1 MNKTIEIVSLR
12 HVRGPN
18 LWTYWPVLEAI
29 VDIHDLEDFP
39 SNLIEGLPERLVA
52 WVPTLIEHRC
62 SIGERGGFVQRL
74 HEGTWPGHI
83 MEHLGLELLGLAGVP
98 AGFGRARETSKRG
111 VYKVVIGSAPP
122 AVAEAAL
129 LEARDLLMAAIE
141 DRPFDVA
148 AAVER
153 VRALADRHCLGPSTA
168 CIVDAAVARGIPA
181 MRLNEGNLVQ
191 LGQGASQRR
200 IWTAETDRTSAIA
213 ETISRDKD
221 LSKRLLAAC
230 GVPVPEGELVD
241 DVARAW
247 EAARSVGLPVVVK
260 PVDGN
265 HGRGVFTCLDR
276 REEIEAAWRIAAEEG
291 SGVIIERFVPGNEHR
306 LLVVGGRVVAAARGE
321 PASVVGDGRSTVLEL
336 IAAQLNSD
344 PRRGTSENHPL
355 NPVGIDSPA
364 RAELAR
370 QGLTPESVPEA
381 GREVLIQ
388 RNGNVAFDVTDQVH
402 PEVARVA
409 GLAARVIGLDI
420 AGIDLVAT
428 DIGRPL
434 AEQGGAIV
442 EVNAGP
448 GLLMH
453 LRPAEGKPRPVGEA
467 IVEHLFGRGSDGRIP
482 VVGITGTCETS
493 RVARLVAWL
502 MQLQGRRVGLAC
514 EDGLFIGDR
523 HLAHPAPASYDAGH
537 LLLVNPT
544 VEAAVFTH
552 RAADILADGLPYDR
566 CQVGLVTDVT
576 VEPALARFDVTTP
589 AQAWRVVRTQVD
601 VVLASGAAVLNA
613 DDPAVLEMAELCDGE
628 VILYG
633 SDPGTGPIAGHC
645 RDGGQA
651 VHFRDGRLVLAGG
664 DRVVTLLE
672 PSTLARC
679 ARRGVDAASAMA
691 VAACAV
697 ALGIPPE
704 VMRTGFDTF
713 DADRE
718 TDSPDD
724 RGARPYLSVATS
736 AR

>member
-1 MNKTIEIVSLR
+1 MNKTIEILALR

-39 SNLIEGLPERLVA
+39 SNLIEGLPERLTA
-52 WVPTLIEHRC
+52 WVPTLVEHRC
-62 SIGERGGFVQRL
+62 SIGERGGFLRRL

-83 MEHLGLELLGLAGVP
+83 MEHLSLELLELAGVQ

-122 AVAEAAL
+122 AVAESAL
-129 LEARDLLMAAIE
+129 FEARGLLMAAIE
-141 DRPFDVA
+141 NRPFDVD
-148 AAVER
+148 AAVGR

-181 MRLNEGNLVQ
+181 IRMTDGNLVQ
-191 LGQGASQRR
+191 LGHGANQRR

-230 GVPVPEGELVD
+230 GVPVPEGEPVD
-241 DVARAW
+241 DVETAW
-247 EAARSVGLPVVVK
+247 EVAQSVGLPVVVK

-321 PASVVGDGRSTVLEL
+321 PAGVVGDGRSTVLEL
-336 IAAQLNSD
+336 IASQLNSD
-344 PRRGTSENHPL
+344 PRRGDTENHPL

-364 RAELAR
+364 RSELAR
-370 QGLTPESVPEA
+370 QGLEPESVPEA
-381 GREVLIQ
+381 GREVLVQ
-388 RNGNVAFDVTDQVH
+388 RNGNVAFDVTDRVH

-420 AGIDLVAT
+420 AGIDIVAQ

-453 LRPAEGKPRPVGEA
+453 LRPAEGSPRPVGEA
-467 IVEHLFGRGSDGRIP
+467 IVEHLFGRGADGRIP
-482 VVGITGTCETS
+482 IVGISGTGETA
-493 RVARLVAWL
+493 RIARLVAWL

-514 EDGLFIGDR
+514 EDGLFIGER
-523 HLAHPAPASYDAGH
+523 HLAHAAPASYDAGH
-537 LLLVNPT
+537 LLLMNPT
-544 VEAAVFTH
+544 VECAVFTH
-552 RAADILADGLPYDR
+552 RSADILADGLPYDR
-566 CQVGLVTDVT
+566 CQVGLVTDVG
-576 VEPALARFDVTTP
+576 VEPELARFDVTTP
-589 AQAWRVVRTQVD
+589 EQAWRVLRTQVD

-613 DDPAVLEMAELCDGE
+613 DDPAAVEMIGLCDGE

-633 SDPGTGPIAGHC
+633 SDASADAIERHRRG
-645 RDGGQA
+645 GGQA
-651 VHFRDGRLVLAGG
+651 IHVRDGRLVLAGG
-664 DRVVTLLE
+664 DHVVSLLE
-672 PSTLARC
+672 AATLARC
-679 ARRGVDAASAMA
+679 ARRGVDVATAMA
-691 VAACAV
+691 AAACAV

-704 VMRTGFDTF
+704 VMRAGFETF

-718 TDSPDD
+718 ADRPDD
-724 RGARPYLSVATS
+724 RGTMPFLSVAS
-736 AR
+736 AAR

>member
-39 SNLIEGLPERLVA
+39 SNLIDGLPERLSA
-52 WVPTLIEHRC
+52 WVPSLIEHRC
-62 SIGERGGFVQRL
+62 SIGERGGFLRRL

-83 MEHLGLELLGLAGVP
+83 LEHLSLELLELAGVA

-122 AVAEAAL
+122 AVSESAL
-129 LEARDLLMAAIE
+129 FEARELLMAAIE
-141 DRPFDVA
+141 DRSFDVD

-153 VRALADRHCLGPSTA
+153 LRVLADRHCLGPSTA
-168 CIVDAAVARGIPA
+168 CIVDAAIARGIPA
-181 MRLNEGNLVQ
+181 IRMTDGNLVQ
-191 LGQGASQRR
+191 LGHGAHQRR

-230 GVPVPEGELVD
+230 GVPVPEGEPVD
-241 DVARAW
+241 DAGMAW
-247 EAARSVGLPVVVK
+247 EVAQSVGLPVVVK

-291 SGVIIERFVPGNEHR
+291 SGVLIERFVPGNEHR
-306 LLVVGGRVVAAARGE
+306 LLVVGSRVVAAARGE

-344 PRRGTSENHPL
+344 PRRGPTENHPL
-355 NPVGIDSPA
+355 NRVGIDSPA

-370 QGLTPESVPEA
+370 QGLAPESVPEA
-381 GREVLIQ
+381 GREVLVQ
-388 RNGNVAFDVTDQVH
+388 RNGNVAFDCTDEVH

-409 GLAARVIGLDI
+409 ALAARVIGLDI
-420 AGIDLVAT
+420 AGIDIVAT

-434 AEQGGAIV
+434 AEQDGAIV

-453 LRPAEGKPRPVGEA
+453 LRPAAGSPRPVGEA
-467 IVEHLFGRGSDGRIP
+467 IVEHLFGRGADGRIP
-482 VVGITGTCETS
+482 VVGISGTRDTA
-493 RVARLVAWL
+493 RIARLVAWL
-502 MQLQGRRVGLAC
+502 MQLQGRRVGVAC
-514 EDGLFIGDR
+514 DDGLFIGER

-537 LLLVNPT
+537 LLLMNPT
-544 VEAAVFTH
+544 VECAVFTH
-552 RAADILADGLPYDR
+552 RSADILADGLAYDR
-566 CQVGLVTDVT
+566 CQVGLVTDVS
-576 VEPALARFDVTTP
+576 VEPELARFDVTTTE
-589 AQAWRVVRTQVD
+589 QAYRVLRTQVD

-613 DDPAVLEMAELCDGE
+613 DDPAAVEMIDLCDGE
-628 VILYG
+628 VLLYG
-633 SDPGTGPIAGHC
+633 SDPGAAAIEKHC
-645 RDGGQA
+645 LAGGQA

-664 DRVVTLLE
+664 GQVVSLLE
-672 PSTLARC
+672 PGTLARC
-679 ARRGVDAASAMA
+679 ARRGVDAGAAMA
-691 VAACAV
+691 AAACAV

-704 VMRTGFDTF
+704 VTRTGFDTF

-718 TDSPDD
+718 ADRGDD
-724 RGARPYLSVATS
+724 RGTTPYLSVAS
-736 AR
+736 AAR